1 VTRYWW
7 VAARKAEGFP
17 ITAACKVA
25 GVSRQAF
32 HDWRA
37 RQGAGPTA
45 AQQDEARLVA
55 EMRKIHDELDDTY
68 GSPRMTPE
76 LRARGFVVNHKRVE
90 RLMALH
96 GIVGVHKPAKVRTT
110 IPAEDNPPIPD
121 LVGRRFSPGRPDVVW
136 CGDIT
141 YVRTGEGWLY
151 VASVIDL
158 GSRRLLGYAMADHM
172 RTELV
177 ADALKMAAATRGG
190 DTKGIVFHGDRGSQ
204 YMSGD
209 YRDLLAELE
218 MIQSVGRTGVCW
230 DNAVAE
236 SFWSS
241 LKRELV
247 HRHRFAD
254 RAGARRAIFRWINT
268 YNHRR
273 LHSSLRYQ
281 TPAAWENQY
290 RPNPAARTDQAA

>member
-1 VTRYWW
+1 MTRYRW
-7 VAARKAEGFP
+7 VAARKAEAFP
-17 ITAACKVA
+17 TAMACRA
-25 GVSRQAF
+25 AEVSRQAF
-32 HDWRA
+32 YDWRVRVA
-37 RQGAGPTA
+37 AGPTPA
-45 AQQDEARLVA
+45 RQAEARLVG
-55 EMRKIHDELDDTY
+55 EMRKIHDELDGTY

-76 LRARGFVVNHKRVE
+76 LAARGFVVNHKRVE
-90 RLMALH
+90 RLMRLH

-110 IPAEDNPPIPD
+110 IPAEENPPLPD
-121 LVGRRFSPGRPDVVW
+121 LVGRRFSPGRPNVVW

-172 RTELV
+172 RTSLV
-177 ADALKMAAATRGG
+177 ADALKMAAAARGG
-190 DTKGIVFHGDRGSQ
+190 HTAGIVFHGDRGSQ
-204 YMSGD
+204 YMSGEV
-209 YRDLLAELE
+209 RDLIAELS
-218 MIQSVGRTGVCW
+218 MVQSVGRTGVCR

-247 HRHRFAD
+247 HRHRFVD
-254 RAGARRAIFRWINT
+254 RATARRAIFGWINA

-281 TPAAWENQY
+281 TPVAWEQQY
-290 RPNPAARTDQAA
+290 HPTQAARTDRAA